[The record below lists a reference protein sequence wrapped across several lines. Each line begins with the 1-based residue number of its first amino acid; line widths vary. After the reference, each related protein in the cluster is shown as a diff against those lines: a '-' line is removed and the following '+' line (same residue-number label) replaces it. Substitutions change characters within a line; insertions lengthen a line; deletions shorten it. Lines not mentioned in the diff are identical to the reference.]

1 MGRDEP
7 GSEDMIV
14 VRGLRVVA
22 GTPPDGVVEIV
33 KGVDFTVRRGQVL
46 ALIGESGSGKTTIA
60 LSLLGYAR
68 AGCRISGGSV
78 RIGDVEVL
86 SLDQAGRRAL
96 RAKTVA
102 YVAQSA
108 SSGFN
113 PARTIIDQVTEPALL
128 HKLMSP
134 VAARAKA
141 VALFRALA
149 LPAPESIGERYP
161 HQVSGGQL
169 QRVMAAMALITDP
182 AVVVFDEPTTALD
195 VTTQI
200 EVLVAFKRVIR
211 ELGTTAIYVSH
222 DLAVV
227 AQMADRIVVL
237 NSGRVRENGQVQQV
251 LDAPVDAYTRQLLAA
266 NRHGESAVPSAA
278 SPAATAAPRPAAA
291 TIIATAATTA
301 SATLAA
307 GAALAA
313 SGRARAEG
321 APASP
326 VPSVPPLLEIR
337 ALSAGY
343 GRIDQYGNPAVRV
356 LDDIALTIRRGS
368 TLGVIGESGSG
379 KTTLAR
385 VVAGLVDRARGEVLF
400 DGTPLPAKLSQRTM
414 AQYRQIQ
421 IVFQNADTALNPSH
435 TIAEIL
441 SRPLRFYHD
450 MRGAKAR
457 KRMLE
462 LLDLV
467 RLPAAIA
474 QRPAS
479 GLSGGQ
485 KQRINLARALA
496 AEPALILCDEVTSAL
511 DTVVGAAVLDLLA
524 ELRRELGVSY
534 MFISHDI
541 STVRAICDEV
551 VVLYAGHRVEA
562 GQRDVLAAPPY
573 HPYTGLLVDS
583 VPALR
588 TGWLDAH
595 TEIRSAALPPLG
607 ASTDIPE
614 LCTFRARC
622 PVRIDG
628 TCNVTPPSIKK
639 LGSGAEILC
648 HHSTAELLRLQTRE
662 AVSA

>member
-1 MGRDEP
+1 MAER
-7 GSEDMIV
+7 DMIEV
-14 VRGLRVVA
+14 KGLRVVA
-22 GTPPDGVVEIV
+22 GAAPGPVTEIV
-33 KGVDFTVRRGQVL
+33 KGVDFSVKKGEVL

-68 AGCRISGGSV
+68 AGCSISSGSV
-78 RIGDVEVL
+78 RVGDVDVL
-86 SLDQAGRRAL
+86 SLDAKGRRAL
-96 RAKTVA
+96 RSRTVA

-108 SSGFN
+108 SAGFN
-113 PARTIIDQVTEPALL
+113 PARTIMDQVTEPALL
-128 HKLMSP
+128 HHLMTKD
-134 VAARAKA
+134 AARTKA
-141 VALFRALA
+141 IGLFRSLA

-169 QRVMAAMALITDP
+169 QRLMAAMALITDP

-200 EVLVAFKRVIR
+200 EVLAAFKKVIR
-211 ELGTTAIYVSH
+211 ELGTTAVYVSH

-237 NSGRVRENGQVQQV
+237 NGGAVKENGVVAQV

-266 NRHGESAVPSAA
+266 TRRPEVEL
-278 SPAATAAPRPAAA
+278 ATPQLGKH
-291 TIIATAATTA
+291 I
-301 SATLAA
+301 
-307 GAALAA
+307 
-313 SGRARAEG
+313 
-321 APASP
+321 
-326 VPSVPPLLEIR
+326 PPLLEIR
-337 ALSAGY
+337 SLAAGY
-343 GRIDQYGNPAVRV
+343 GRIDRFGSPAVRV
-356 LDDIALTIRRGS
+356 LDDVSLSIPRGS

-385 VVAGLVDRARGEVLF
+385 VVAGLVDRASGEVLF
-400 DGTPLPAKLSQRTM
+400 DGKPLPAQLSRRTPE
-414 AQYRQIQ
+414 QYRQIQ

-435 TIAEIL
+435 SIADIL
-441 SRPLRFYHD
+441 GRPLAFYHHLS
-450 MRGAKAR
+450 GSAAK

-467 RLPAAIA
+467 KLPASIA
-474 QRPAS
+474 TRTPA

-485 KQRINLARALA
+485 KQRVNLARALA
-496 AEPALILCDEVTSAL
+496 ANPALILCDEVTSAL
-511 DTVVGAAVLDLLA
+511 DTVVGAAILDLLA

-551 VVLYAGHRVEA
+551 IVLYAGHRVEA

-583 VPALR
+583 VPALKP
-588 TGWLDAH
+588 GWLDARRAVGCA
-595 TEIRSAALPPLG
+595 ELPAMGESA
-607 ASTDIPE
+607 DMPE
-614 LCTFRARC
+614 LCSFRARC

-628 TCNVTPPSIKK
+628 KCNMTPPSLKK
-639 LGSGAEILC
+639 LPSGAEILC
-648 HHSTAELLRLQTRE
+648 HHPAAELNRLQTAE
-662 AVSA
+662 ATPA

>member
-1 MGRDEP
+1 MADR
-7 GSEDMIV
+7 DMIEV
-14 VRGLRVVA
+14 KGLRVVA
-22 GTPPDGVVEIV
+22 GAAPGPVTEIV
-33 KGVDFTVRRGQVL
+33 KGVDFSVKKGEVL

-68 AGCRISGGSV
+68 AGCAISGGSV
-78 RIGDVEVL
+78 RIGEVEVL
-86 SLDQAGRRAL
+86 SLDAKGRRAL
-96 RAKTVA
+96 RARTVA

-108 SSGFN
+108 AAGFN
-113 PARTIIDQVTEPALL
+113 PARTIMDQVTEPALL
-128 HKLMSP
+128 HHLMTKE
-134 VAARAKA
+134 AARAKA
-141 VALFRALA
+141 IGLFRSLA
-149 LPAPESIGERYP
+149 LPAPETIGERYP

-169 QRVMAAMALITDP
+169 QRLMAAMALITDP

-200 EVLVAFKRVIR
+200 EVLAAFKKVVR
-211 ELGTTAIYVSH
+211 ELGTTAVYVSH

-237 NSGRVRENGQVQQV
+237 NGGAVKENGAVAQV

-266 NRHGESAVPSAA
+266 TRRPEPTLEVPQN
-278 SPAATAAPRPAAA
+278 
-291 TIIATAATTA
+291 
-301 SATLAA
+301 L
-307 GAALAA
+307 GKH
-313 SGRARAEG
+313 
-321 APASP
+321 
-326 VPSVPPLLEIR
+326 VPPLLEIR
-337 ALSAGY
+337 GLSAGY
-343 GRIDQYGNPAVRV
+343 GRIDRQGAPAVRV
-356 LDDIALTIRRGS
+356 LDDVSLSIPRGS

-400 DGTPLPAKLSQRTM
+400 NGEPLPPQISRRTPE
-414 AQYRQIQ
+414 QYRQIQ

-435 TIAEIL
+435 SIADIL
-441 SRPLRFYHD
+441 GRPLAFYHQL
-450 MRGAKAR
+450 RGSAAK

-467 RLPAAIA
+467 KLPASIA
-474 QRPAS
+474 TRTPA

-485 KQRINLARALA
+485 KQRVNLARALA
-496 AEPALILCDEVTSAL
+496 ADPALILCDEVTSAL
-511 DTVVGAAVLDLLA
+511 DTVVGAAILDLLA

-551 VVLYAGHRVEA
+551 IVLYAGHRVEA

-583 VPALR
+583 VPALKP
-588 TGWLDAH
+588 GWLDARRGMVA
-595 TEIRSAALPPLG
+595 TALPAMG
-607 ASTDIPE
+607 ESADVAE
-614 LCTFRARC
+614 LCSFRARC

-628 TCNVTPPSIKK
+628 KCNVTPPSLKT
-639 LGSGAEILC
+639 LPSGAEILC
-648 HHSTAELLRLQTRE
+648 HHPAAELNRLQTVE
-662 AVSA
+662 ASAA

>member
-1 MGRDEP
+1 MAER
-7 GSEDMIV
+7 DMIE

-22 GTPPDGVVEIV
+22 GAAPGPVTEIV
-33 KGVDFTVRRGQVL
+33 KGVDFSVKKGEVL

-68 AGCRISGGSV
+68 AGCAISGGSV
-78 RIGDVEVL
+78 RIGEVDVL
-86 SLDQAGRRAL
+86 SLDAKGRRAL
-96 RAKTVA
+96 RARTVA

-108 SSGFN
+108 AAGFN
-113 PARTIIDQVTEPALL
+113 PARTIMDQVTEPALL
-128 HKLMSP
+128 HHLMTKE
-134 VAARAKA
+134 AACAKA
-141 VALFRALA
+141 IGLFRSLA
-149 LPAPESIGERYP
+149 LPAPETIGERYP

-169 QRVMAAMALITDP
+169 QRLMAAMALITDP

-200 EVLVAFKRVIR
+200 EVLAAFKKVVR
-211 ELGTTAIYVSH
+211 ELGTTAVYVSH

-237 NSGRVRENGQVQQV
+237 NGGAVKENGAVAQV

-266 NRHGESAVPSAA
+266 TRRPEAVLELP
-278 SPAATAAPRPAAA
+278 P
-291 TIIATAATTA
+291 
-301 SATLAA
+301 TL
-307 GAALAA
+307 GKH
-313 SGRARAEG
+313 
-321 APASP
+321 
-326 VPSVPPLLEIR
+326 VPPLLEIR
-337 ALSAGY
+337 GLSAGY
-343 GRIDQYGNPAVRV
+343 GRIDRYGAPAVRV
-356 LDDIALTIRRGS
+356 LDDVSLSIPRGS

-400 DGTPLPAKLSQRTM
+400 NGESLPAQLSRRTPE
-414 AQYRQIQ
+414 QYRQIQ

-435 TIAEIL
+435 SIADIL
-441 SRPLRFYHD
+441 ARPLAFYHHL
-450 MRGAKAR
+450 RGSAAK

-467 RLPAAIA
+467 KLPASIA
-474 QRPAS
+474 TRTPA

-485 KQRINLARALA
+485 KQRVNLARALA
-496 AEPALILCDEVTSAL
+496 ANPALILCDEVTSAL
-511 DTVVGAAVLDLLA
+511 DTVVGAAILDLLA

-551 VVLYAGHRVEA
+551 IVLYAGHRVEA

-583 VPALR
+583 VPALKP
-588 TGWLDAH
+588 GWLDARR
-595 TEIRSAALPPLG
+595 EIVATALPAMG
-607 ASTDIPE
+607 ESADIAE
-614 LCTFRARC
+614 LCSFRARC

-628 TCNVTPPSIKK
+628 KCNVTPPSVKR
-639 LGSGAEILC
+639 LPSGAEILC
-648 HHSTAELLRLQTRE
+648 HHPAAELNRLQSVE
-662 AVSA
+662 ATPA

>member
-1 MGRDEP
+1 MAER
-7 GSEDMIV
+7 DMIE

-22 GTPPDGVVEIV
+22 GAAPGPVMEIV
-33 KGVDFTVRRGQVL
+33 KGVDFSVKKGEVL

-68 AGCRISGGSV
+68 AGCAISGGSV
-78 RIGDVEVL
+78 RIGEVDVL
-86 SLDQAGRRAL
+86 SLDAKGRRAL
-96 RAKTVA
+96 RARTVA

-108 SSGFN
+108 AAGFN
-113 PARTIIDQVTEPALL
+113 PARTIMDQVTEPALL
-128 HKLMSP
+128 HHLMTKE
-134 VAARAKA
+134 AACAKA
-141 VALFRALA
+141 IGLFRSLA
-149 LPAPESIGERYP
+149 LPAPETIGERYP

-169 QRVMAAMALITDP
+169 QRLMAAMALITDP

-200 EVLVAFKRVIR
+200 EVLAAFKKVVR
-211 ELGTTAIYVSH
+211 ELGTTAVYVSH

-237 NSGRVRENGQVQQV
+237 NGGAVKENGAVAQV

-266 NRHGESAVPSAA
+266 TRRPEAVLELP
-278 SPAATAAPRPAAA
+278 P
-291 TIIATAATTA
+291 
-301 SATLAA
+301 TL
-307 GAALAA
+307 GKH
-313 SGRARAEG
+313 
-321 APASP
+321 
-326 VPSVPPLLEIR
+326 VPPLLEIR
-337 ALSAGY
+337 GLSAGY
-343 GRIDQYGNPAVRV
+343 GRIDRYGAPAVRV
-356 LDDIALTIRRGS
+356 LDDVSLSIPRGS

-400 DGTPLPAKLSQRTM
+400 NGESLPAQLSRRTPE
-414 AQYRQIQ
+414 QYRQIQ

-435 TIAEIL
+435 SIADIL
-441 SRPLRFYHD
+441 ARPLAFYNHL
-450 MRGAKAR
+450 RGSAAK

-467 RLPAAIA
+467 KLPASIA
-474 QRPAS
+474 TRTPA

-485 KQRINLARALA
+485 KQRVNLARALA
-496 AEPALILCDEVTSAL
+496 ANPALILCDEVTSAL
-511 DTVVGAAVLDLLA
+511 DTVVGAAILDLLG

-551 VVLYAGHRVEA
+551 IVLYAGHRVEA

-583 VPALR
+583 VPALKP
-588 TGWLDAH
+588 GWLDARR
-595 TEIRSAALPPLG
+595 EIVATALPAMG
-607 ASTDIPE
+607 ESADIAE
-614 LCTFRARC
+614 LCSFRARC

-628 TCNVTPPSIKK
+628 KCNVTPPSVKR
-639 LGSGAEILC
+639 LPSGAEILC
-648 HHSTAELLRLQTRE
+648 HHPAAELNRLQSVE
-662 AVSA
+662 ATPA